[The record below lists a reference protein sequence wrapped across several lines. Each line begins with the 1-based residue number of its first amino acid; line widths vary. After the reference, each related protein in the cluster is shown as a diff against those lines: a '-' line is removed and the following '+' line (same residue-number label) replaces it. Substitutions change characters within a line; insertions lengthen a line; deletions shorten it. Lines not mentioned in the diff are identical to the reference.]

1 MEARHRQHSETDAFP
16 SSEPAASA
24 EAARPLLHAPK
35 GWRATRLAGAAAEDV
50 SSAAASDEDKGGAPR
65 HRTSPFDGFFRRN
78 NRVGTAATALLGGCV
93 LALVVVAGILLAP
106 AATATDLDARSL
118 APSLQHLFGT
128 DRLGHDMLTR
138 TLTGLSTSILI
149 GLVAVAASSLIA
161 LCLGCAAALGGRKV
175 DAAITWVIDL
185 MMGIPHIIL
194 LILISYALGRGF
206 VGVVV
211 GIALTHWPSLARVVR
226 AEVLQV
232 KEAPYVAAAHKLGKS
247 RWDVAMRHIV
257 PHVLPQFLVGVV
269 LMFPHAI
276 LHEASI
282 TFLGFGLSPES
293 AAIGIILSE
302 SMSYLSAGMWWL
314 AFFPGLALVLVVMLF
329 DACGSGIRRLID
341 PATSQE

>member
-1 MEARHRQHSETDAFP
+1 MEANPLPRKGDATRI
-16 SSEPAASA
+16 A
-24 EAARPLLHAPK
+24 EREVTRPVLHLPK
-35 GWRATRLAGAAAEDV
+35 GWRKGQSATQR
-50 SSAAASDEDKGGAPR
+50 R
-65 HRTSPFDGFFRRN
+65 SPFDRLFRSG
-78 NRVGTAATALLGGCV
+78 NRRTTAVAAAAGAFV
-93 LALVVVAGILLAP
+93 LIAVVIAGILLAP

-118 APSLQHLFGT
+118 APSLQHPFGT
-128 DRLGHDMLTR
+128 DRLGHDMFVR

-161 LCLGCAAALGGRKV
+161 LVLGCAAALGGRKA
-175 DAAITWVIDL
+175 DATITWIIDL

-194 LILISYALGRGF
+194 LILISYALGKGF

-232 KEAPYVAAAHKLGKS
+232 KEASYVAAAEKLGRS
-247 RWDVAMRHIV
+247 RWDIALRHIL
-257 PHVLPQFLVGVV
+257 PHVLPQFLVGIV

-329 DACGSGIRRLID
+329 DACGSGLRRLLD
-341 PATSQE
+341 PASSQE

>member
-1 MEARHRQHSETDAFP
+1 MKANPLPHKSGSAQN
-16 SSEPAASA
+16 ASN
-24 EAARPLLHAPK
+24 EAAQRILHLPK
-35 GWRATRLAGAAAEDV
+35 GWRNRQSVT
-50 SSAAASDEDKGGAPR
+50 PR
-65 HRTSPFDGFFRRN
+65 RSPFDRLFRSG
-78 NRVGTAATALLGGCV
+78 NRRTTAVAAAAG
-93 LALVVVAGILLAP
+93 ALVLVAVVIAGIVLAP

-118 APSLQHLFGT
+118 APSLQHPFGT
-128 DRLGHDMLTR
+128 DRLGHDMLVR

-161 LCLGCAAALGGRKV
+161 LVLGCAAALGGRRA
-175 DAAITWVIDL
+175 DAAITWIIDL

-194 LILISYALGRGF
+194 LILISYALGKGF

-232 KEAPYVAAAHKLGKS
+232 KEAAYVAAAEKLGRS
-247 RWDVAMRHIV
+247 RWDIALRHIL
-257 PHVLPQFLVGVV
+257 PHVLPQFLVGIV

-314 AFFPGLALVLVVMLF
+314 AFFPGLTLVLVVMLF
-329 DACGSGIRRLID
+329 DACGSGLRRLLD
-341 PATSQE
+341 PASSQE